1 MKNLIIIFFVFIS
14 IFYFTNGQHVTYC
27 PDDCP
32 EVQWNGPFTISCSE
46 VCPGLTASC
55 EFEYRKNTCEEPSIC
70 QFRIVSNISF
80 EGNFTPSCDMEKIL
94 INLTE
99 CTISQKIGL
108 CDPDVSITVEFFK
121 ASCWKWD
128 GPIPID
134 PNDPLPNM
142 VSCYGTGCCKATYT
156 VTKLFDGQGNF
167 IGYDIRYR
175 YSTHYG
181 PDNCDPND
189 PGCYY
194 DCIN

>member
-1 MKNLIIIFFVFIS
+1 MKKIIIIFFVFIS
-14 IFYFTNGQHVTYC
+14 FFYFTKGQPLIYC

-32 EVQWNGPFTISCSE
+32 EVQWNGPFPITCD
-46 VCPGLTASC
+46 VCPGVTASC
-55 EFEYRKNTCEEPSIC
+55 NFEFRKNTCAEPDQC
-70 QFRIVSNISF
+70 EFRIVSNITITGTYSAF
-80 EGNFTPSCDMEKIL
+80 CNMDIIL

-99 CTISQKIGL
+99 CIISQKIGL
-108 CDPDVSITVEFFK
+108 CNPGETMTAVFFK

-128 GPIPID
+128 GPFSID

-142 VSCYGTGCCKATYT
+142 VSCYGSGCCKAIYT
-156 VTKLFDGQGNF
+156 VTKLYDGQGNF

-181 PDNCDPND
+181 PENCDPND
-189 PGCYY
+189 PYCYY